1 MDKLNLFSSNSN
13 SSSDNE
19 QSLEQTRQSNNI
31 NDELNNSNDNSE
43 RMPNA
48 DIENLDSI
56 EKVADETIDKS
67 STNGFLDTLNT
78 TDRKSTNQK
87 DDYNKTEQIRN
98 SFNHLDRLVD
108 NPHANYYK
116 ESHFLSWFVNLVK
129 LKDKHIEEKCGKD
142 AHYYIVFQR
151 YLIVYSLVISIIA
164 MSVIFPINIQ
174 GSVCKKILLILLYQ
188 EIC

>member
-19 QSLEQTRQSNNI
+19 QSLERSRQSNNT
-31 NDELNNSNDNSE
+31 NDELNNSNDNNNNNE
-43 RMPNA
+43 RIAPNN
-48 DIENLDSI
+48 DNLDSI
-56 EKVADETIDKS
+56 EKVADETVDGTS
-67 STNGFLDTLNT
+67 ANGFVTSVNKT
-78 TDRKSTNQK
+78 ERKSTNNN
-87 DDYNKTEQIRN
+87 DNYNELEQMRK
-98 SFNHLDRLVD
+98 SSYSHLDRLVD
-108 NPHANYYK
+108 NPHAHYYK

-151 YLIVYSLVISIIA
+151 YLIIYSLVISIIA

-174 GSVCKKILLILLYQ
+174 GSVCKKFILALI
-188 EIC
+188 

>member
-19 QSLEQTRQSNNI
+19 QSLERSRQSNNV
-31 NDELNNSNDNSE
+31 NQESKNNNDNNEIIS
-43 RMPNA
+43 N
-48 DIENLDSI
+48 ENLDSI
-56 EKVADETIDKS
+56 DKVADETVDKS
-67 STNGFLDTLNT
+67 STNEFL
-78 TDRKSTNQK
+78 SHV
-87 DDYNKTEQIRN
+87 NKADKLSINNNDNYDKMEQIRKN
-98 SFNHLDRLVD
+98 SYSHLDRLVD
-108 NPHANYYK
+108 NPHAHYYK

-151 YLIVYSLVISIIA
+151 YLIVYLLVVSIIA

-174 GSVCKKILLILLYQ
+174 GSVCMNYCLITINLSKY
-188 EIC
+188 C